1 MPVLERQGGRGSEPF
16 GGMIMGKTAFVIVD
30 MQKGFCLPG
39 APFEVDGAMK
49 VSEKI
54 KEALE
59 ACRGHGLPV
68 VHVFRYYR
76 ADGSDVE
83 LTRYGGFVKS
93 GNCLVQG
100 TESAEILDELKPIDG
115 EYLVVKQRWSAFF
128 HTELDMLLRRLGV
141 DQIVVTGV
149 QTPNCIRGTV
159 WDANS
164 LDYEVIVLTDGTGAQ
179 TDAVQEANLLDM
191 KNIGIQLMTTE
202 EFVNSL
208 PNPPR
213 ENHVAKIRGDIEK
226 KKIVPEPLSY

>member
-1 MPVLERQGGRGSEPF
+1 
-16 GGMIMGKTAFVIVD
+16 MGKTAFLIID
-30 MQKGFCLPG
+30 MQKDFCLPG
-39 APFEVDGAMK
+39 ASFEVYGAMK

-54 KEALE
+54 EEALK
-59 ACRGHGLPV
+59 ACRAHGLPV

-83 LTRYGGFVKS
+83 LTRYDGFVKAGTS
-93 GNCLVQG
+93 LVRG
-100 TESAEILDELKPIDG
+100 TESANILDKLKPVDG

-128 HTELDMLLRRLGV
+128 NTELDLLLRRLGV

-164 LDYEVIVLTDGTGAQ
+164 LDYEVIVLTDGTGAK
-179 TDAVQEANLLDM
+179 TDAVHEANLLDM
-191 KNIGIQLMTTE
+191 KNIGIKLMTTE

-226 KKIVPEPLSY
+226 KKIVPEPASY

>member
-1 MPVLERQGGRGSEPF
+1 L
-16 GGMIMGKTAFVIVD
+16 GKTAFLIID
-30 MQKGFCLPG
+30 MQKDFCLPG
-39 APFEVDGAMK
+39 APFEVNGAMK
-49 VSEKI
+49 VSKKI

-59 ACRGHGLPV
+59 ACRRHGLPV
-68 VHVFRYYR
+68 VHVFRHYR

-83 LTRYGGFVKS
+83 LTRYDGFVKAGTS
-93 GNCLVQG
+93 LVRG
-100 TESAEILDELKPIDG
+100 TDSAEILEELKPVDG

-128 HTELDMLLRRLGV
+128 QTELDLLLRRLGV

-164 LDYEVIVLTDGTGAQ
+164 LDYEVIVLTDGTGAK
-179 TDAVQEANLLDM
+179 TDAIHEANLLDM

-213 ENHVAKIRGDIEK
+213 ANHVDKIRGDIGK
-226 KKIVPEPLSY
+226 KKLVPEPVTY

>member
-1 MPVLERQGGRGSEPF
+1 
-16 GGMIMGKTAFVIVD
+16 MGKTAFLIID
-30 MQKGFCLPG
+30 MQKDFCLPG
-39 APFEVDGAMK
+39 SSFEVSGAMK

-59 ACRGHGLPV
+59 ACRTHSLPV
-68 VHVFRYYR
+68 IHVFRHYR

-83 LTRYGGFVKS
+83 LTRYDRFVKAGGS
-93 GNCLVQG
+93 LVRG
-100 TESAEILDELKPIDG
+100 TKSAEILDELKPVDG

-128 HTELDMLLRRLGV
+128 QTELDLLLRRLGV

-179 TDAVQEANLLDM
+179 TSAIHEANLLDM
-191 KNIGIQLMTTE
+191 KNIGIQLMTTK
-202 EFVNSL
+202 EFINSL
-208 PNPPR
+208 PNPTR
-213 ENHVAKIRGDIEK
+213 ENYVVKIRGEIEK
-226 KKIVPEPLSY
+226 KKIVPEPAAY

>member
-1 MPVLERQGGRGSEPF
+1 
-16 GGMIMGKTAFVIVD
+16 MGKTALLIID
-30 MQKGFCLPG
+30 MQKDFCLPG
-39 APFEVDGAMK
+39 APFEVYGAMK

-59 ACRGHGLPV
+59 ACREYGLPV

-83 LTRYGGFVKS
+83 LTRYDGFVKAGTS
-93 GNCLVQG
+93 LVRG
-100 TESAEILDELKPIDG
+100 TESAEILDDLKPVDG

-128 HTELDMLLRRLGV
+128 QTELDLLLRRLGV
-141 DQIVVTGV
+141 DQVVVTGV

-164 LDYEVIVLTDGTGAQ
+164 LDYEVIVLTDGTGAK
-179 TDAVQEANLLDM
+179 TDAVHEANLLDM
-191 KNIGIQLMTTE
+191 KNIGIQLITTE
-202 EFVNSL
+202 EFINSL

-213 ENHVAKIRGDIEK
+213 ENHVAKIRGDIEE
-226 KKIVPEPLSY
+226 KKIVPEPSAY

>member
-1 MPVLERQGGRGSEPF
+1 
-16 GGMIMGKTAFVIVD
+16 MGKTAFLIVD
-30 MQKGFCLPG
+30 MQKDFCLPG
-39 APFEVDGAMK
+39 APFEVYGAMK

-59 ACRGHGLPV
+59 ACREHALPV

-83 LTRYGGFVKS
+83 LTRYGGFVKAGTS
-93 GNCLVQG
+93 LVRG
-100 TESAEILDELKPIDG
+100 TESAEILDDLKPVDG

-128 HTELDMLLRRLGV
+128 QTELDLLLRRLGV
-141 DQIVVTGV
+141 DQVVVTGV

-164 LDYEVIVLTDGTGAQ
+164 LDYEVIVLTDGTGAK
-179 TDAVQEANLLDM
+179 TDAVHEANLLDM

-208 PNPPR
+208 PHPPR
-213 ENHVAKIRGDIEK
+213 ENLVAKIREDIEE
-226 KKIVPEPLSY
+226 KKIVPEPSAY